1 MDGTQLLNWLQNFSV
16 SLGIFAK
23 NIKFIWKHAVIVIVF
38 CLHFNYKQSG
48 YLKHNLQELL
58 GLFKKIY
65 PNEEAPIEP
74 EEDQTFVTEEYR
86 IPTCS
91 YRMGV
96 PNMAY
101 AVVTIGKDIPNW

>member
-1 MDGTQLLNWLQNFSV
+1 MFS
-16 SLGIFAK
+16 LK
-23 NIKFIWKHAVIVIVF
+23 
-38 CLHFNYKQSG
+38 LKQSG

-101 AVVTIGKDIPNW
+101 AVVNIGKNTGYQHVVIGWVCLIWHML